1 MEGVSGGGR
10 GGVEKIGGVRG
21 RGLVGGSKVE
31 EEEKRLKGD
40 RLFKRDDNT
49 NDYNHDKYDVYNNSR
64 IATKRT
70 ATKNSII
77 KIIHIRF

>member
-1 MEGVSGGGR
+1 M
-10 GGVEKIGGVRG
+10 
-21 RGLVGGSKVE
+21 GGSEVE

-49 NDYNHDKYDVYNNSR
+49 NNYSHDKYDVYNNS
-64 IATKRT
+64 IMITKRT